1 LRHGERAL
9 GVLAFY
15 SKKTAAFDKDD
26 VQLGE
31 ALAEAIALSLENAH
45 LHANI
50 RNYATDLG
58 ALIAASRDGIIYIDL
73 NKNVRVINDMAMT
86 LLGLQSGAESWVNL
100 SISHIFTV
108 VYAQLPP
115 PMPQADFD
123 SEQELA
129 ALEREVDFIRT
140 GEEPAYEGELNLPP
154 YTIYWLS
161 LPLIAEGEPLGR
173 LLVLRDVTEERLLA
187 RMREDLIHMTVHDL
201 RNPLTTQSLAIEL
214 LSHDIGEQ
222 SQPFLEVLEN
232 NNAKMLGLVNNLLD
246 ISRLENHQMPLKYE
260 GMAVLDLVTAALAQ
274 QQALAL
280 EKAITLQSHV
290 LEGLPPAR
298 IDRSLVERVL
308 QNLIGNAVKF
318 TPQQGTI
325 RVTADLDPDSY
336 GDWLIFF
343 VYNTGEGIPLDLQER
358 LFDKFTTGTREGRG
372 SGLGLA
378 FCKMVVEAHG
388 GRIWVE
394 STPGQDATFAFTL
407 PAV

>member
-1 LRHGERAL
+1 
-9 GVLAFY
+9 
-15 SKKTAAFDKDD
+15 
-26 VQLGE
+26 
-31 ALAEAIALSLENAH
+31 
-45 LHANI
+45 
-50 RNYATDLG
+50 
-58 ALIAASRDGIIYIDL
+58 
-73 NKNVRVINDMAMT
+73 
-86 LLGLQSGAESWVNL
+86 
-100 SISHIFTV
+100 
-108 VYAQLPP
+108 
-115 PMPQADFD
+115 MPQADFD

-358 LFDKFTTGTREGRG
+358 LFDKFTTGTQEGRG